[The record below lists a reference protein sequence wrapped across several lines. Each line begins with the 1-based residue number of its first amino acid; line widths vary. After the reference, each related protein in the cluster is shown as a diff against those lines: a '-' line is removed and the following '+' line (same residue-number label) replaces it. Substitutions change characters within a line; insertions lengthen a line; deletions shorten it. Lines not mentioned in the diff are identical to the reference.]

1 MEKEFQD
8 LFQIRHNNDR
18 VEVGKVLIA
27 EPFLEGKYFNRS
39 VVYIVEHDD
48 SGSVGFVLN
57 KPLPYTASELVK
69 ELDGVYFP
77 VYIGGPVERNQL
89 YYIHRRND
97 IPDSVRIA
105 DGIYWGG
112 DFKAVTEMLQAG
124 KILQEEIRFFAG
136 YSGWTETQLDNE
148 LKENSWMVGT
158 ISADVL
164 FTVPNSGLWEQVM
177 SSLGGKHK
185 LWANFPED
193 PILN

>member
-39 VVYIVEHDD
+39 VVYMVEHDD

-69 ELDGVYFP
+69 ELEGIYYP

-97 IPDSVRIA
+97 VPDSVQIA
-105 DGIYWGG
+105 DGVYWGG
-112 DFKAVTEMLQAG
+112 DFKALTEMLQAG
-124 KILQEEIRFFAG
+124 KIAQEEIRFFDG
-136 YSGWTETQLDNE
+136 YSGWTEKQLESE

-158 ISADVL
+158 ILTNVL
-164 FTVPNSGLWEQVM
+164 FSVPNEGLWEQAM
-177 SSLGGKHK
+177 SSLGGKHR

>member
-39 VVYIVEHDD
+39 VVYMVEYDEN
-48 SGSVGFVLN
+48 GGVGFVLN
-57 KPLPYTASELVK
+57 KPLPYTTSELVK
-69 ELDGVYFP
+69 ELDGVSFP

-89 YYIHRRND
+89 YYIHRRED
-97 IPDSVRIA
+97 IPDSVEIA
-105 DGIYWGG
+105 KRIYWGG
-112 DFKAVTEMLQAG
+112 NFKVLTEMLKAEN
-124 KILQEEIRFFAG
+124 ILEGEIRFFAG
-136 YSGWTETQLDNE
+136 YSGWTENQLDSE

-158 ISADVL
+158 IPTEIL
-164 FTVPNSGLWEQVM
+164 FDIPNESLWEQAM
-177 SSLGGKHK
+177 SSLGGRHK

>member
-39 VVYIVEHDD
+39 VVYMVEHDD

-69 ELDGVYFP
+69 ELEGIYYP

-97 IPDSVRIA
+97 VPDSVQIA

-112 DFKAVTEMLQAG
+112 DFKALTEMLQAG

-136 YSGWTETQLDNE
+136 YSGWTEKQLESE

-158 ISADVL
+158 IPANVL
-164 FTVPNSGLWEQVM
+164 FSVPNEGLWEQAM

>member
-1 MEKEFQD
+1 M
-8 LFQIRHNNDR
+8 
-18 VEVGKVLIA
+18 
-27 EPFLEGKYFNRS
+27 
-39 VVYIVEHDD
+39 
-48 SGSVGFVLN
+48 
-57 KPLPYTASELVK
+57 K

-97 IPDSVRIA
+97 IPDSVQIT

-148 LKENSWMVGT
+148 LKENSWIVG
-158 ISADVL
+158 
-164 FTVPNSGLWEQVM
+164 E
-177 SSLGGKHK
+177 
-185 LWANFPED
+185 FPGRPD
-193 PILN
+193 S

>member
-8 LFQIRHNNDR
+8 LFQIRHNDDR

-39 VVYIVEHDD
+39 VVYMVEHDP
-48 SGSVGFVLN
+48 SGSVGFVLK
-57 KPLPYTASELVK
+57 KPLPYTTSELVK
-69 ELDGVYFP
+69 ELEGVYFP

-97 IPDSVRIA
+97 IPDSEEIA
-105 DGIYWGG
+105 KGIYWGG
-112 DFKAVTEMLQAG
+112 DFKALTEMLKAG
-124 KILQEEIRFFAG
+124 KVLEGEIRFFAG
-136 YSGWTETQLDNE
+136 YSGWTDSQLENE
-148 LKENSWMVGT
+148 LQENSWMVGT
-158 ISADVL
+158 IPTDTL
-164 FTVPNSGLWEQVM
+164 FPIPNEGLWEQAM
-177 SSLGGKHK
+177 SSLGGRYK